1 MLSKEKIDRINELSQ
16 KSKTMGLSQAE
27 KQEQQELREE
37 YISSVRKSL
46 KNNLLSIK
54 VVDEEGHDVTPIKL
68 QHAKENRKKH

>member
-16 KSKTMGLSQAE
+16 KSKVSTLTEEE
-27 KQEQQELREE
+27 KREQKVLREE

-54 VVDEEGHDVTPIKL
+54 IVDEEGQDVTPIKL
-68 QHAKENRKKH
+68 KHAKENRKKH